1 MLHFQRNM
9 QLTEKVI
16 FRWHKDGANGRKI
29 AQWTALEYPDAK
41 KYPAAQGTACENQA
55 SGCKGFVL

>member
-16 FRWHKDGANGRKI
+16 FRWHKDGADGRKI
-29 AQWTALEYPDAK
+29 AQWRALEYPDAK

-55 SGCKGFVL
+55 SG